1 MLVKLL
7 GLRRLCSYRGQFPNY
22 HVLHRLLTLLISLHL
37 IKSAFAFSS
46 QPSLHKPSI
55 MAHRV
60 RVLFSPTQNT
70 LRMHYANCNTYNAD
84 YDGDEM
90 NCHFPQSYLA
100 AAESQFIASTDLQF
114 IVPTD
119 GSPLRGLIQDHV
131 DAGVKLTCMNTF
143 IGREEYQQLL
153 FAALGSLPGLELI
166 RSDADIE
173 LLPPAIRKPR
183 EMWTGKQVI
192 STLLNHLRKGNDRDE
207 DPSFNYSGLSMERK
221 TKTPPT
227 AFGASWNEHMVIV
240 RDGDLLQGVLDK
252 AAFGASDFSLV
263 HAVYEAYGPSRA
275 GLILN
280 AFGRLFTAY
289 IQYYSGH
296 SCRMEDLILT
306 PEADKIRREMV
317 KDAYNIG
324 SRAAKAWAES
334 DGGKVEIPP
343 VRESPKAK
351 IPLKPHEKAAV
362 ASKIGALLSGNDGKE
377 NAAALDGFMQSQ
389 VNPLASDIIKVC
401 LPNGLA
407 VPFPENVSIMCP

>member
-1 MLVKLL
+1 MLTIVCTFEL
-7 GLRRLCSYRGQFPNY
+7 
-22 HVLHRLLTLLISLHL
+22 
-37 IKSAFAFSS
+37 
-46 QPSLHKPSI
+46 QPTLHKPGI

-70 LRMHYANCNTYNAD
+70 LRMHYASKLYKSLHHCFFLLTIVLLLTNKINLTQIIPTSPDCNTYNAD

-100 AAESQFIASTDLQF
+100 TAESHFIAGTDLQF

-143 IGREEYQQLL
+143 IEKAEYQQLL

-166 RSDADIE
+166 RSDANIE
-173 LLPPAIRKPR
+173 LLPPAIQKPK
-183 EMWTGKQVI
+183 ELWTGKQVI

-207 DPSFNYSGLSMERK
+207 DPSFNFPGLSMERK
-221 TKTPPT
+221 AKTPAS
-227 AFGASWNEHMVIV
+227 AFGSSWNEHLVIV

-252 AAFGASDFSLV
+252 AAFGASEFSLV

-275 GLILN
+275 GLLLN
-280 AFGRLFTAY
+280 ALGRLFTAY

-306 PEADKIRREMV
+306 PEADAKRRKLV
-317 KDAYNIG
+317 KVK
-324 SRAAKAWAES
+324 R
-334 DGGKVEIPP
+334 
-343 VRESPKAK
+343 
-351 IPLKPHEKAAV
+351 
-362 ASKIGALLSGNDGKE
+362 LSHFHFLVI
-377 NAAALDGFMQSQ
+377 NA
-389 VNPLASDIIKVC
+389 I
-401 LPNGLA
+401 LP
-407 VPFPENVSIMCP
+407 